1 MMVKK
6 TFFLLI
12 LLLWVLILS
21 SCRGLPPE
29 NPSPQGLPPENLPA
43 QDLPP
48 ENPSAQG
55 LPGLPPEKPPAQ
67 DLPPEKPSAQGFPTE
82 NSSVQGLPPENSTA
96 QGLPAQKPPERPEP
110 SENIM
115 GKGMVSNEKLT
126 LFLRLNNPEAKPE
139 FVQMLASTYIDEAAD
154 EGVNHDVAFAQ
165 MCLETGY
172 LKYGG
177 LVLPE
182 WNNFCGLGAIGPQ
195 QPGEVFP
202 DALTGVRA
210 HIQHLK
216 AYASEEPLKGELVD
230 PRYKWVR
237 KGSSPGIEGL
247 SGTWAVDKSY
257 SGKIRAIL
265 RRLYIFSFT

>member
-1 MMVKK
+1 
-6 TFFLLI
+6 
-12 LLLWVLILS
+12 
-21 SCRGLPPE
+21 
-29 NPSPQGLPPENLPA
+29 
-43 QDLPP
+43 
-48 ENPSAQG
+48 
-55 LPGLPPEKPPAQ
+55 
-67 DLPPEKPSAQGFPTE
+67 
-82 NSSVQGLPPENSTA
+82 
-96 QGLPAQKPPERPEP
+96 
-110 SENIM
+110 M
-115 GKGMVSNEKLT
+115 GKGLVSNEKLT
-126 LFLRLNNPEAKPE
+126 LFLRLNNPDVKPE
-139 FVQMLASTYIDEAAD
+139 FVQMLARAYIDEAAD

-165 MCLETGY
+165 MCLETGF

-202 DALTGVRA
+202 DPTTGVRA

-247 SGTWAVDKSY
+247 SGTWAVDKAY

>member
-1 MMVKK
+1 VYCFSEFADYLKMNEQKLY
-6 TFFLLI
+6 FFWI
-12 LLLWVLILS
+12 FLLWVIFLS
-21 SCRGLPPE
+21 SCMGLPKQNPPVQGLPAQNPPVLSPPPENPPAHALPPE
-29 NPSPQGLPPENLPA
+29 NPPVLGLPL
-43 QDLPP
+43 
-48 ENPSAQG
+48 
-55 LPGLPPEKPPAQ
+55 
-67 DLPPEKPSAQGFPTE
+67 
-82 NSSVQGLPPENSTA
+82 
-96 QGLPAQKPPERPEP
+96 QKPPERPEP

-115 GKGMVSNEKLT
+115 GKGMVTREKLT
-126 LFLRLNNPEAKPE
+126 LFLRLNNPEAKPD
-139 FVQMLASTYIDEAAD
+139 FVQMLAGTYIEEAAD

-202 DALTGVRA
+202 DPLTGVRA

-247 SGTWAVDKSY
+247 SGNWAVDKAY